1 MSALVRVVVIDDSP
15 LSAEVLRSVIEEDP
29 RLEVAAVGHDGL
41 RAIELNRTLR
51 PAVITMD
58 VHMPRMNGLEA
69 VSRIMAT
76 NPTRILLVT
85 EDTAHGLP
93 FEALRRGA
101 MDLLRRPAA
110 RTAFGVIAGNE
121 LRQRILLLAQVPL
134 LRPRGR
140 IEPRPPVVAPARL
153 PRSSALA
160 SRAPLAVLGVAASS
174 GGPAALATFLTAL
187 GPTFPLPILI
197 VQHLAAGFV
206 GGLATWLERVSGLRT
221 RVATDGARFSAG
233 DVLLSP
239 DDAHLGIDRPGHVRL
254 DPGPP
259 IDGHRPSATHL
270 FSSLARIYGDTAA
283 AVVLTGMGRD
293 GAAGVRAL
301 AAAGARLFVQDERT
315 SVVFGMPRAAAEADP
330 SAELGAPEALAARI
344 SALASARVRVGA

>member
-29 RLEVAAVGHDGL
+29 RLEVAAIGHDGL

-69 VSRIMAT
+69 VERIMAT
-76 NPTRILLVT
+76 SPTRILLVT
-85 EDTAHGLP
+85 EDTAQGLP

-134 LRPRGR
+134 VRPRSRVGF
-140 IEPRPPVVAPARL
+140 RPAPPS
-153 PRSSALA
+153 PRSNPLSP
-160 SRAPLAVLGVAASS
+160 RAPLAVLGVAASS
-174 GGPAALATFLTAL
+174 GGPAALAAFLSAL
-187 GPTFPLPILI
+187 GPGFPLPILI
-197 VQHLAAGFV
+197 VQHLALGFV
-206 GGLATWLERVSGLRT
+206 AGLATWLERVSGLRT
-221 RVATDGARFSAG
+221 RVATEGARLSPG
-233 DVLLSP
+233 EVLLSP
-239 DDAHLGIDRPGHVRL
+239 DDAHLGLERHGQVRL
-254 DPGPP
+254 DRGPP

-270 FSSLARIYGDTAA
+270 FSSLAKVYGDSAA

-293 GAAGVRAL
+293 GAAGVRNL
-301 AAAGARLFVQDERT
+301 RAAGARLFVQDERS

-330 SAELGAPEALAARI
+330 SAELGTPEELAARI
-344 SALASARVRVGA
+344 SSLAHARVKVGA